1 MSRAKRECSYDR
13 FDTGR
18 IARQE
23 SDMKKSV
30 LAITVTLIA
39 VSPAFAKTVKKHKH
53 AQPLP
58 NQTLYMQ
65 AAPYDTSKPA
75 MMNRGMPNTAP
86 DPFIYNYL
94 IRSYVG
100 TGQG

>member
-1 MSRAKRECSYDR
+1 
-13 FDTGR
+13 
-18 IARQE
+18 
-23 SDMKKSV
+23 MKKLV

-39 VSPAFAKTVKKHKH
+39 ASPAFAKTVKKHKH

-65 AAPYDTSKPA
+65 AAPHDTSKPA